1 MLAAIH
7 FDDQF
12 ECDADEIRDI
22 RPALLLTLEFQ
33 PKKSVGT
40 EVVPKTLLRLGLVG
54 AEHAD
59 ERWPWHTPAL
69 SPIPSPA
76 SGRGERGV
84 GIGKVLS
91 QIHIR
96 AFMS

>member
-12 ECDADEIRDI
+12 ERDADEIRDI

-33 PKKSVGT
+33 PQKSVGT

-59 ERWPWHTPAL
+59 ECRCWQALAL

-84 GIGKVLS
+84 GIGNVLS
-91 QIHIR
+91 QIHNR
-96 AFMS
+96 ALMS